1 LRLRLSD
8 IFGVLSHAEA
18 NASAIHIFKDI
29 TKMNKKRILIADD
42 EENML
47 ITLGFI
53 LESAGYDIS
62 ASTNGKQAMSMIL
75 SEKNNPFDLLIL
87 DVQMPYITGL
97 QLIDELRHYG
107 IMTPIIIMTGYES
120 DELIN
125 ELKTKDYSDY
135 IEKPFDEDKLLA
147 KIEKIIS

>member
-1 LRLRLSD
+1 M
-8 IFGVLSHAEA
+8 G
-18 NASAIHIFKDI
+18 
-29 TKMNKKRILIADD
+29 KKRIFIADD

-62 ASTNGKQAMSMIL
+62 TSTNGRQAMNKIL
-75 SEKNNPFDLLIL
+75 SEKSNPFDLLIL

-97 QLIDELRHYG
+97 QLIDELRHSG
-107 IMTPIIIMTGYES
+107 ITTPIIVMTGYES

-125 ELKTKDYSDY
+125 ELKAKGCNCY